1 MYIFLNVCLA
11 WDCQACDWRE
21 VSQPGPPA
29 GKTHP
34 VGAVGQISQSLSP
47 ANRRAAHWNLSRKIK
62 GACSALLEQYTLNHK
77 QTSLKTHTHSQATAE
92 TIVNI
97 RDKIPQM
104 SIFNSH
110 ILSRYGSRFALNED
124 KSRLRLSTLKSILEC
139 VWGQMENPT
148 DSREGTEG
156 IPKKEEARIERL
168 QLAGTLKCSR
178 CERFLQPLPVCYLHI
193 SSR

>member
-1 MYIFLNVCLA
+1 MIGGKSPNPDLLLERHIRLVL
-11 WDCQACDWRE
+11 WDKS
-21 VSQPGPPA
+21 V
-29 GKTHP
+29 
-34 VGAVGQISQSLSP
+34 SLSLQP
-47 ANRRAAHWNLSRKIK
+47 IGEQLTETFPGKSK
-62 GACSALLEQYTLNHK
+62 GACSALLEQYKLNHK

-97 RDKIPQM
+97 RDKIAQM

-110 ILSRYGSRFALNED
+110 ILSRYGSRIALNED